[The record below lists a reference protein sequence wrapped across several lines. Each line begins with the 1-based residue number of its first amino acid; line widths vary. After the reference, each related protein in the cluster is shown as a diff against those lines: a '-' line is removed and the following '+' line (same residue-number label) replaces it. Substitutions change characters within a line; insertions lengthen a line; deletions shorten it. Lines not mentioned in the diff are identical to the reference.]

1 MAAETTSPELQSLY
15 DEVFRYDEKYETL
28 NAKVKEHTK
37 TAMQRLR
44 ANRPSADV
52 VDVLNELGMDL
63 QKLVDI
69 RAEAAYISR
78 DAKQFYERMLIK
90 RKLEI
95 MSSKEKKIA
104 ANVAEGMAVIDSA
117 EEFEMMNQAQ
127 MRADTS
133 DKRYEATL
141 VMVENLRMKLN
152 YGYQP

>member
-1 MAAETTSPELQSLY
+1 MATTSEDPELKSLY
-15 DEVFRYDEKYETL
+15 DDIFRYDEKYEEL
-28 NAKVKEHTK
+28 NAKVKGHTK
-37 TAMQRLR
+37 TALQRIR
-44 ANRPSADV
+44 AHRPSADV

-78 DAKQFYERMLIK
+78 GAKQFYERTLIK

-117 EEFEMMNQAQ
+117 EEFELMNQAQ

-141 VMVENLRMKLN
+141 GMVENLRMKLS
-152 YGYQP
+152 YGYEP

>member
-1 MAAETTSPELQSLY
+1 MATTSEDPELKSLY
-15 DEVFRYDEKYETL
+15 DEIFRYDEKYEEL
-28 NAKVKEHTK
+28 NAKVKAHTK
-37 TAMQRLR
+37 TALQRLR
-44 ANRPSADV
+44 AHRPSADV

-69 RAEAAYISR
+69 RAEAAYNSR
-78 DAKQFYERMLIK
+78 GAKQLYERTLIK

-117 EEFEMMNQAQ
+117 EEFELMNQAQ

-141 VMVENLRMKLN
+141 VMVENLRMKLS
-152 YGYQP
+152 YGYEP

>member
-1 MAAETTSPELQSLY
+1 MAVETTNPELQSLY
-15 DEVFRYDEKYETL
+15 NDVFGYDDKYEAL

-44 ANRPSADV
+44 ARRPSVDV
-52 VDVLNELGMDL
+52 VDALNELGMDL

-69 RAEAAYISR
+69 RAEAAYNFR
-78 DAKQFYERMLIK
+78 GAKQFYERMLIK

-95 MSSKEKKIA
+95 MSSKEKKVA

-117 EEFEMMNQAQ
+117 EEFELMSQAQ

-141 VMVENLRMKLN
+141 GMVENLRMKLN
-152 YGYQP
+152 YGYEP